1 MHGKSGTWDARV
13 VLGVG
18 KGVPFRSVLSS
29 GLRLYQCVSLIS
41 KTSSQDCMCVS
52 KSLLCG
58 PEEVAALRERR
69 RDRLRAKCLPCLSVE

>member
-13 VLGVG
+13 VLWVG
-18 KGVPFRSVLSS
+18 KGVLFRGVLSS
-29 GLRLYQCVSLIS
+29 GLRLYQCVS

-69 RDRLRAKCLPCLSVE
+69 RDRLRAKCLPCLSVV